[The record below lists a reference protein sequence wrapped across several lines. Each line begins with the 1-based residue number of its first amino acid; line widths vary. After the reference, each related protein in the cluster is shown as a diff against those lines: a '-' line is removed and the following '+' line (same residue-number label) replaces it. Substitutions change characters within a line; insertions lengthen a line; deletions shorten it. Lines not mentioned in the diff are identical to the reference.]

1 MIHVNS
7 ERQGFTMKF
16 FSKDSVS
23 EKIND
28 LIAQTKLNDLI
39 HRKEKKNNG
48 IVIALAIIGSVAAVA
63 VIAFL
68 VYKWV
73 NPKYIAEFDDLEDE
87 DDIDEDDIDGG
98 EA

>member
-1 MIHVNS
+1 M

-28 LIAQTKLNDLI
+28 LIAQTKLNELI
-39 HRKEKKNNG
+39 HKKEKKNNG
-48 IVIALAIIGSVAAVA
+48 IVIALAIIGSIAAVA
-63 VIAFL
+63 GIAYL

-87 DDIDEDDIDGG
+87 DDYDIDEDDINGDV
-98 EA
+98 

>member
-1 MIHVNS
+1 
-7 ERQGFTMKF
+7 MKF

-23 EKIND
+23 EKLND

-39 HRKEKKNNG
+39 HKKEKKNNG
-48 IVIALAIIGSVAAVA
+48 IVIALAIIGSIAAVA
-63 VIAFL
+63 TIAYL

-87 DDIDEDDIDGG
+87 DLDEDDIDG
-98 EA
+98 EV